1 MAFAA
6 AAFADAP
13 PSAPLVSSQPAPVT
27 GCDLYA
33 AGPNDPERQSPG
45 VDPGNI
51 DVAKA
56 LPACEAASEAYPRE
70 RRFRYQLARS
80 FQAAKDFGKA
90 REIFSELDAD
100 GYAAATASLG
110 WMHQQ
115 GEGLA
120 KDAAEAVRLYR
131 KAKDLGNAHAMALLG
146 YMYLVGEGVEK
157 DVPEA
162 LQLLRKAAGM
172 GDALAMGNLALM
184 HEKGEGV
191 ARDKAEAVRLWREAA
206 GLGEAR
212 AIAKLGY
219 LYDHGDGVPK
229 DKAEAAR
236 LYQKAV
242 DLGSAAA
249 MQNFAVMY
257 EFGEGVEANRG
268 RAAELIVMA
277 IKKQNGFTLQ
287 QAPFEMWSEEFR
299 KELQRL
305 LQQEGVYEGSIDG
318 KASEAL
324 KSAALALAAKSKNG
338 G

>member
-1 MAFAA
+1 
-6 AAFADAP
+6 
-13 PSAPLVSSQPAPVT
+13 
-27 GCDLYA
+27 
-33 AGPNDPERQSPG
+33 
-45 VDPGNI
+45 
-51 DVAKA
+51 
-56 LPACEAASEAYPRE
+56 
-70 RRFRYQLARS
+70 
-80 FQAAKDFGKA
+80 
-90 REIFSELDAD
+90 
-100 GYAAATASLG
+100 
-110 WMHQQ
+110 
-115 GEGLA
+115 
-120 KDAAEAVRLYR
+120 
-131 KAKDLGNAHAMALLG
+131 
-146 YMYLVGEGVEK
+146 
-157 DVPEA
+157 
-162 LQLLRKAAGM
+162 M